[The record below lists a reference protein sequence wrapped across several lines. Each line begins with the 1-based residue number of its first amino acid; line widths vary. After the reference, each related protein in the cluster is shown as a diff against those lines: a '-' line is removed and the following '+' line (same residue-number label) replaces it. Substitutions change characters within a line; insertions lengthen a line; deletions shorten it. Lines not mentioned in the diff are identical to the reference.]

1 MHTVLVTGATGALG
15 QAVVK
20 RLQANPEFQVIATSR
35 SKKDGYEQLDVSN
48 HQQLRA
54 LLERTCPD
62 LILHLA
68 AMFTNDINKAYAI
81 NVDASRGIMESI
93 QQAGLDTR
101 IVLIG
106 SAAEYGV
113 IQADENPV
121 KEDHALNP
129 VSVNGLTKAWQ
140 TLLAGFY
147 ASRGV
152 NVIVARVF
160 NLDGANLSEHLFV
173 GRLQKQIA
181 EVLAGQRAVIEV
193 GPLTAGRDYID
204 VDAAA
209 EQLLAIARHGK
220 SGHVYHVA
228 SGELVTMREMLQRYL
243 DKHQLAPTIVK
254 EAAELSNRA
263 GYDVPVIYADISRTL
278 QLMDMEDA

>member
-20 RLQANPEFQVIATSR
+20 RLQANPANNIIATSR
-35 SKKDGYEQLDVSN
+35 TGKDGYAPLDVSN
-48 HQQLRA
+48 PQQVKDI
-54 LLERTCPD
+54 LERTRPD

-68 AMFTNDINKAYAI
+68 ATFTNDFNQAYAI
-81 NVDASRGIMESI
+81 NVDAARHILESV

-113 IQADENPV
+113 IQPDENPV
-121 KEDHALNP
+121 TEDHALNP
-129 VSVNGLTKAWQ
+129 VSVYGLTKAWQ
-140 TLLAGFY
+140 TQLAGFY

-152 NVIVARVF
+152 DVIVARVF
-160 NLDGANLSEHLFV
+160 NLDGANLSEQLFI

-181 EVLAGQRAVIEV
+181 DVLAGQRAVIEV

-228 SGELVTMREMLQRYL
+228 SGKLVTMREMLQRYL